1 MFKLDDNCNNVI
13 GLLEDLKLV
22 VKKIK
27 CVVIDFDELLVVC
40 YDVKEKVGVFN
51 LLDIFFVVIGQSIFE
66 LEKQFEGK
74 MYGYLKGEVVEVVFG
89 MLFELQECYYCF
101 CNDEVFLQK
110 VMKDGVEKVSV
121 CVVEMLKVVY
131 EVIGFVVKL

>member
-1 MFKLDDNCNNVI
+1 MFKFDDNCNNVI

-40 YDVKEKVGVFN
+40 YDVQNKVGVFN
-51 LLDIFFVVIGQSIFE
+51 LLDIFLVVMGQSILE

-74 MYGYLKGEVVEVVFG
+74 MYGYLKGEVVDVVFG
-89 MLFELQECYYCF
+89 MLIELQECYYCF
-101 CNDEVFLQK
+101 CNDEVFL
-110 VMKDGVEKVSV
+110 
-121 CVVEMLKVVY
+121 
-131 EVIGFVVKL
+131 